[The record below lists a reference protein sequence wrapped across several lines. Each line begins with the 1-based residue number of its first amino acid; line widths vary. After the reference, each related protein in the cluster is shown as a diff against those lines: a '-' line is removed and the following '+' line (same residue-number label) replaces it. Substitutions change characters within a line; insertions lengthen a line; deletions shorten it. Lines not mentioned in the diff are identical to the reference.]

1 MKEKKPVNEV
11 IEEITQNENQ
21 DINSRLPGE
30 EGQKIRI
37 ECVMYVGYDEE
48 MQIDIYKLEEID
60 ERGED
65 PKTIYKY
72 YAQNKDGEI
81 ELIGIRAE
89 LEQGELVW
97 VGIPGMD
104 DEKFTELKE
113 RIPEMEAEMEEMM
126 QQVNSALKKD
136 DKAVDKEQDD
146 KADEQELNIKPEDA
160 KQFFGEIN
168 TVKTSSQMNQEG
180 DSLGE
185 LLDLEEYDEL
195 MFVYSDSI
203 RGVETTDGKRADKNN
218 SRYAVL
224 GIRTNEDGKR
234 VVEKI
239 PQEKLRIYRGYND
252 ESIRFDD
259 DNTATGNTNTMVR
272 FVTPNGR
279 GLALEK
285 SEQENKVYYQGGTS
299 MQNTAVMGRVNDDS
313 TGELI
318 PVETREIFNKKRG
331 YRNFDD
337 IEQESERHEGD
348 EVVEVENMDGDLQTQ
363 TCFHEITPDST
374 LLVDGQEVTVD
385 LIASDSRFKCSPQE
399 FCRIYNSL
407 IKQNDYKDM
416 DNILEDIETE
426 LNEQYRQ
433 TPDL

>member
-97 VGIPGMD
+97 VGIPGID
-104 DEKFTELKE
+104 DQKFTELKE

-259 DNTATGNTNTMVR
+259 DNTATRNTNTMVR

-348 EVVEVENMDGDLQTQ
+348 EEVEVENMDGDLKTQ

-385 LIASDSRFKCSPQE
+385 QIASDSRFKCSPQE